1 MIWISS
7 EKEVWRLHKK
17 TVIYLKSVLRQ
28 PAQSLLLLLLIG
40 LLSAAFTTRTVEY
53 ILVQR
58 KLPDWGP
65 IIARLAPFRAPIQK
79 NTTMRRA
86 QTSLRTVSTW
96 HWRIADGPVLVSCMD
111 CTTQTS
117 MGGPVTVMKR
127 PPLTLVWHNSDVFVY
142 GEVLTAP
149 SPKKSERNM
158 KRINFNFG

>member
-58 KLPDWGP
+58 ET
-65 IIARLAPFRAPIQK
+65 ARLGGLLSRDWLPSEHQSRRIQLCG
-79 NTTMRRA
+79 RRKPHCG
-86 QTSLRTVSTW
+86 Q
-96 HWRIADGPVLVSCMD
+96 
-111 CTTQTS
+111 
-117 MGGPVTVMKR
+117 
-127 PPLTLVWHNSDVFVY
+127 
-142 GEVLTAP
+142 
-149 SPKKSERNM
+149 
-158 KRINFNFG
+158 

>member
-58 KLPDWGP
+58 ET
-65 IIARLAPFRAPIQK
+65 ARLGAYYRAIG
-79 NTTMRRA
+79 
-86 QTSLRTVSTW
+86 SLQSTNPEEYNYAAGANL
-96 HWRIADGPVLVSCMD
+96 IADSKYVALEDRRRSCSAVLHGLYNADIDGRS
-111 CTTQTS
+111 S
-117 MGGPVTVMKR
+117 I
-127 PPLTLVWHNSDVFVY
+127 NS
-142 GEVLTAP
+142 
-149 SPKKSERNM
+149 
-158 KRINFNFG
+158 NFG

>member
-58 KLPDWGP
+58 ET
-65 IIARLAPFRAPIQK
+65 ARLAPFRAPIQK
-79 NTTMRRA
+79 NTTMRQA

-127 PPLTLVWHNSDVFVY
+127 PPLTLVCIIAMSLY
-142 GEVLTAP
+142 MARCLLLLL
-149 SPKKSERNM
+149 PKKSERNM
-158 KRINFNFG
+158 KRINSNFG